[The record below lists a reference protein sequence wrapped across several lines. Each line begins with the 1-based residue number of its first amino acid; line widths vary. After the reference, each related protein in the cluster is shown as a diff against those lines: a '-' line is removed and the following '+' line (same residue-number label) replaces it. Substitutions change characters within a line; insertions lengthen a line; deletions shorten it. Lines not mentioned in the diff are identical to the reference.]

1 MKGVRLAC
9 GGVFVGDEGVW
20 VVPLYCGQ
28 VAEMHPPK
36 HHEEHAEAW
45 RKPVQLDVIVD
56 VVNHPGFPPN
66 TFGALAKISG
76 R

>member
-1 MKGVRLAC
+1 M
-9 GGVFVGDEGVW
+9 
-20 VVPLYCGQ
+20 VPLYCGQ
-28 VAEMHPPK
+28 VAEMHLPQ